1 MLSSNVEI
9 SRTEF
14 KQTSIATY
22 MQVHL
27 TSQKYLQG
35 YYNFTPFQR
44 SITQL
49 DYYNGATSWL

>member
-14 KQTSIATY
+14 QQTSIATY

-35 YYNFTPFQR
+35 H
-44 SITQL
+44 
-49 DYYNGATSWL
+49 